1 MSKSTVN
8 TLCKVPRFQNDK
20 MKVTFS
26 STFSSFLQV
35 CYKAEIFQYK
45 DEWWYNVEIKE
56 IKGWVVKEEVSKPHY
71 LLNYLL
77 GRVMNIL
84 EKLCLYM

>member
-1 MSKSTVN
+1 MFMRLGVDCVASE
-8 TLCKVPRFQNDK
+8 
-20 MKVTFS
+20 
-26 STFSSFLQV
+26 
-35 CYKAEIFQYK
+35 EIV
-45 DEWWYNVEIKE
+45 YNVEIKE